1 MKIAVFKAKNK
12 NVFLK
17 IAENI
22 KNKDETFIVTGKNF
36 LRLPY
41 NFEKAIAYSKMME
54 II

>member
-1 MKIAVFKAKNK
+1 MKVAVFKAKNK
-12 NVFLK
+12 NIFLK

-22 KNKDETFIVTGKNF
+22 KNRDESFIVIGKKV

>member
-12 NVFLK
+12 DTYIKL
-17 IAENI
+17 AENRI
-22 KNKDETFIVTGKNF
+22 NRDETFVVIGKKV

>member
-22 KNKDETFIVTGKNF
+22 KNKDETFIVIGKKV

>member
-1 MKIAVFKAKNK
+1 MKVAVFKARNK
-12 NVFLK
+12 NIFLK

-22 KNKDETFIVTGKNF
+22 KNRDETFIVIGKKV

>member
-12 NVFLK
+12 NIFLK

-22 KNKDETFIVTGKNF
+22 KNKDETFIVIGKKV

-41 NFEKAIAYSKMME
+41 TFEKAIAYSKMME

>member
-1 MKIAVFKAKNK
+1 MIVAVFKAKNK
-12 NVFLK
+12 DTFIK
-17 IAENI
+17 IAENT
-22 KNKDETFIVTGKNF
+22 KNRDETFIVIGKKV

>member
-1 MKIAVFKAKNK
+1 MKIAIFKAKNK
-12 NVFLK
+12 NIFLK

-22 KNKDETFIVTGKNF
+22 KNKDETFIVIGKKI

-41 NFEKAIAYSKMME
+41 KFEKAIAYSKMME

>member
-1 MKIAVFKAKNK
+1 MKVAIFKAKNK
-12 NVFLK
+12 NIFLK

-22 KNKDETFIVTGKNF
+22 KNSDETFIVIGKKV

-41 NFEKAIAYSKMME
+41 NFEKAIAYTKMME

>member
-1 MKIAVFKAKNK
+1 MKVAIFKAKNK
-12 NVFLK
+12 NIFLK
-17 IAENI
+17 IAENT
-22 KNKDETFIVTGKNF
+22 KNIDETFIVIGKKV

>member
-1 MKIAVFKAKNK
+1 MKVAVFKAKNK
-12 NVFLK
+12 DTFIK
-17 IAENI
+17 IAENT
-22 KNKDETFIVTGKNF
+22 KNRDKTFIVIGKKV

>member
-1 MKIAVFKAKNK
+1 MKVAIFKAKNK
-12 NVFLK
+12 NIFLK

-22 KNKDETFIVTGKNF
+22 KNSDETFIVIGKKV

-41 NFEKAIAYSKMME
+41 TFEKAIAYSKMME

>member
-1 MKIAVFKAKNK
+1 MKVAVFKAKNK
-12 NVFLK
+12 NIFLK

-22 KNKDETFIVTGKNF
+22 KNRDETFIVIGKKV

-41 NFEKAIAYSKMME
+41 TFEKAIAYSKMME